1 MMGQMDGNSVFSRK
15 PLRSLPWTISIGH
28 DASNQCLCEP
38 QNQGAAVLQNVAAVG
53 KNAMSSGDFSG
64 SADRKFQFVR
74 DHVNTR
80 ISARR
85 DPFEKPLFM
94 TIES

>member
-1 MMGQMDGNSVFSRK
+1 MLGQMNGNSVFSSK
-15 PLRSLPWTISIGH
+15 PFRALPRPISIRN
-28 DASNQCLCEP
+28 DASNQRFGET

-53 KNAMSSGDFSG
+53 NNAVRGGDFSG

-74 DHVNTR
+74 DHGDAR

-85 DPFEKPLFM
+85 DPFEKPLFIA
-94 TIES
+94 IES

>member
-1 MMGQMDGNSVFSRK
+1 MDGNSVFSLK
-15 PLRSLPWTISIGH
+15 PLRSLPWTISISH
-28 DASNQCLCEP
+28 DASNQCFCEP

-53 KNAMSSGDFSG
+53 NNAMSSCNFGS
-64 SADRKFQFVR
+64 SADGKFQFVR
-74 DHVNTR
+74 DHVNER

-94 TIES
+94 AIESDQSS